1 MKGEKMAYKN
11 PDDQR
16 RFQREWGAATDAAGK
31 KGDAAGWQVWL
42 LPCKQRPKEDS
53 ARIEADNIK
62 QDQYLKQKRWYMPNV
77 PLEKMLDKTN
87 NSIYKLVI
95 VASKRAL
102 EIAEGQPKMVV
113 AEASVKPSTVALM
126 EIAAGKLTYRKIK

>member
-1 MKGEKMAYKN
+1 
-11 PDDQR
+11 
-16 RFQREWGAATDAAGK
+16 
-31 KGDAAGWQVWL
+31 
-42 LPCKQRPKEDS
+42 
-53 ARIEADNIK
+53 
-62 QDQYLKQKRWYMPNV
+62 MPNV

-102 EIAEGQPKMVV
+102 EIAEGQPKMVA